1 MSTWLIVLIIVLA
14 VLVVL
19 FFGLVV
25 VLASGTVHPKRTPLG
40 DGWIHETRKDF
51 MQGIDMNPASI
62 YTIKGYDD
70 YILHASFLPAYEYM
84 DDYGRIEDYDY
95 KNPKSQESEGS
106 FAPEKYRNADG
117 NSDKKDDCNGQR
129 FVIISHGY
137 TYNRHGSIKYAS
149 VFRKLGYNCVI
160 YDDRNHGENAKS
172 VTTFGRDE
180 SRDLLAVIEDTRRRF
195 GKDIALG
202 CHGESMGTGLTITAL
217 QYNPDIDFI
226 VADCGY
232 ADLSN
237 VNKNTVKN
245 KFHLPVFIAPLGGAI
260 SGLIYGFN
268 FMKARPIDCMGEG
281 KIPICFA
288 HGGDDDFIFPE
299 HSKRMHEAYTGYS
312 EYHEY
317 QGAGHGISIDSDPER
332 YGNMVKEFLE
342 KVYTDK

>member
-1 MSTWLIVLIIVLA
+1 MSTGLIIAIVVLLVLIIA
-14 VLVVL
+14 
-19 FFGLVV
+19 FFGLVIM
-25 VLASGTVHPKRTPLG
+25 LATGTVKPKRTPMA
-40 DGWIHETRKDF
+40 DGWKLEMGKDF
-51 MQGIDMNPASI
+51 MQGLDMNPASV
-62 YTIKGYDD
+62 YTIEGYNG
-70 YILHASFLPAYEYM
+70 YILHASFLPAYDYM
-84 DDYGRIEDYDY
+84 DDYGRIEDYNY
-95 KNPKSQESEGS
+95 EEPKSQESEGS
-106 FAPEKYRNADG
+106 FAPEKYRKAD
-117 NSDKKDDCNGQR
+117 SKDDCNGQR

-137 TYNRHGSIKYAS
+137 TYNRCGSMKYAS

-172 VTTFGRDE
+172 ITTFGRDE

-202 CHGESMGTGLTITAL
+202 CHGESMGTGLTITSL
-217 QYNPDIDFI
+217 QYNPQIDFI

-232 ADLSN
+232 ADLAD

-245 KFHLPVFIAPLGGAI
+245 KFHLPVFIASLGGAI
-260 SGLIYGFN
+260 SGLLYGFN
-268 FMKARPIDCMGEG
+268 FMKARPIDCMKDS

-317 QGAGHGISIDSDPER
+317 EGAGHGISIDSDPER
-332 YGNMVKEFLE
+332 YANMVKEFLQ
-342 KVYTDK
+342 KVYSDK